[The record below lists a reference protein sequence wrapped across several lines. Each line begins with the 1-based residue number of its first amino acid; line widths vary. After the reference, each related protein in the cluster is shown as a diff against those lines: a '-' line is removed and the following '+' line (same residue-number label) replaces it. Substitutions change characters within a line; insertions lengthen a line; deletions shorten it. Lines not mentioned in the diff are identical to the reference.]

1 MKKHLLGWLLGVSVI
16 VFAASASAMMMEGMK
31 ETGSQEKAE
40 VRSMAPCEMNMPDH
54 VFRAIDRLDLT
65 DEQEQEIQLIRFV
78 FAKDMVRKKAD
89 IDVASIELHEILVMD
104 AVDMKIAEQKIRQVA
119 SLRGDLEIMNLKL
132 REQIKAKLTPEQLEQ
147 LQKYMPYKRMRH
159 DRMGRRPM
167 IHGKRPVDQ
176 KPVKAAVGADVSAIE
191 KAVKADA
198 GAPAKAVEV
207 DAGAG
212 EKAVKADAAAVEKA
226 VKVEAGAPAKAV
238 EADAG
243 AAEKAVKADAAAVEK
258 AVKKVE
264 AGAEK

>member
-1 MKKHLLGWLLGVSVI
+1 MKD
-16 VFAASASAMMMEGMK
+16 A
-31 ETGSQEKAE
+31 GSQEKGAM
-40 VRSMAPCEMNMPDH
+40 RCLAPCEMDMPDH
-54 VFRAIDRLDLT
+54 VLKAISMLDLT
-65 DEQEQEIQLIRFV
+65 DEQQQEIQTIRFLY
-78 FAKDMVRKKAD
+78 AKDMVRKKAD

-176 KPVKAAVGADVSAIE
+176 KPVKAAVGADVSAAE

-207 DAGAG
+207 DAGA
-212 EKAVKADAAAVEKA
+212 AEKA